1 MFRHL
6 FFKKRMRTNR
16 AQAAFEYMILLTS
29 VVLLVLLGF
38 HPQNGFLVKAKN
50 LSDVYMNYSLKQTY
64 GRNATDDAGRAMGHK
79 GPFPVILLGL

>member
-6 FFKKRMRTNR
+6 SFKKCGRTNS

-29 VVLLVLLGF
+29 VVLVVLLGF
-38 HPQNGFLVKAKN
+38 HPKSGFLVKAKN
-50 LSDVYMNYSLKQTY
+50 LSDVYMNYAVNQLY
-64 GRNATDDAGRAMGHK
+64 GRKAQVDDGYAMGQV